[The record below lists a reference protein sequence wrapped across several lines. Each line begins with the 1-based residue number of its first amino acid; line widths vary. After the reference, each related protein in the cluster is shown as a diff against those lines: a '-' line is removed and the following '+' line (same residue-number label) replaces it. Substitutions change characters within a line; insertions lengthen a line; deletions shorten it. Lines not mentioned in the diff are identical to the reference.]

1 MGVKKYIQQQI
12 KLINKSIKF
21 YLKESFS
28 SKFNESAT
36 YTVYPEGHRYRS
48 LVGLEVYQMLE
59 GNQLNFLKGV
69 VGIEFIH
76 HASLVFDDLPC
87 MDNSNIRKNKPTA
100 HIKFGED
107 IAILGGIYLLN
118 KGINLIYDNAREHL
132 DNFKE
137 VDSVVSLVH
146 NTIGGMLI
154 GQELDLKKRKTNEEL
169 EKSIYQKNRLFHLAC
184 ILPAYFLDKKKYLN
198 PLNEI
203 GRTLDEVGINLA
215 IGYQLFD
222 DLRDISKTEITGKPI
237 QVDAKKN
244 ISVYR
249 FGIDKVKK
257 EITEKKEI
265 IIKNIRKI
273 EYNSR
278 LENIINHILTTPS

>member
-1 MGVKKYIQQQI
+1 MGVDSYIQEQ
-12 KLINKSIKF
+12 KELINKSIEFHLNEPFK
-21 YLKESFS
+21 
-28 SKFNESAT
+28 SKFKESAT

-48 LVGLEVYQMLE
+48 LVGLEVYQMLK
-59 GNQLNFLKGV
+59 GNQKKFLKGV

-87 MDNSNIRKNKPTA
+87 MDNSNMRKNKPTS

-118 KGINLIYDNAREHL
+118 KGINLIYDNAREHF

-137 VDSVVSLVH
+137 IDWVVSLVY
-146 NTIGGMLI
+146 NATNGMLI
-154 GQELDLKKRKTNEEL
+154 GQELDLKKKKTNEEL

-184 ILPAYFLDKKKYLN
+184 VLPAYFLKKKEYLN
-198 PLNEI
+198 PLEDI

-222 DLRDISKTEITGKPI
+222 DLRDIEKSEITGKPVK
-237 QVDAKKN
+237 VDKDKSTS
-244 ISVYR
+244 IYR
-249 FGIDKVKK
+249 FGIDKVKQEIK
-257 EITEKKEI
+257 ERKEKI
-265 IIKNIRKI
+265 IENIRKI
-273 EYNSR
+273 QSNSK
-278 LENIINHILTTPS
+278 LEDIIEHILTTPS